1 MVRICPQCLAQPD
14 PLWQAGWL
22 DREHPYCALHRVW
35 LADRCNQCGKLLR
48 WSGVHYL
55 SCRCGKDLRDL
66 PTVSMISDEKQALL
80 VDGTPLHVLLWLG
93 SLAIHGLTAKPLKK
107 ASRRAQAGVVELA
120 RDGARMACDWPN
132 AFLKALDAM
141 RLDGPGDDRLLLLN
155 NALSGLT
162 RRIARLQ
169 RRDWQVRVSQALSTY
184 AQASHRTATPVVGR
198 NWSSTRQATA
208 RGVARQLG
216 LRVERL
222 IAALDVVTGT
232 EVATRST
239 AAGRRRRVFSE
250 EAIAQVRAKIY
261 DEISV
266 KQAARMLGLTIARVR
281 RLVSSGRLRQG
292 GSRMS
297 RREVEQ
303 LMAAVHSVAKGGT
316 PPDDAVELGWALRH
330 VIPRDQTAL
339 FLESLLV
346 GDLTLHRR
354 AGVSHLPRL
363 LVGKGEVHDWCRTPR
378 AWLTIPELAERLQLK
393 QQVAYHLVRVG
404 LIHADKVLIGSRPTQ
419 VVATG
424 AADEFER
431 SFETLSRRVSREG
444 IDPRQGLRFASAN
457 GIELIS
463 GPQIDGGRQYFVRRL
478 PIDELVE
485 RTG

>member
-1 MVRICPQCLAQPD
+1 M
-14 PLWQAGWL
+14 
-22 DREHPYCALHRVW
+22 
-35 LADRCNQCGKLLR
+35 R
-48 WSGVHYL
+48 WSGVRYL

-66 PTVSMISDEKQALL
+66 PTVSMNPDEKQALL

-107 ASRRAQAGVVELA
+107 ASRCAQAGVVELA

-132 AFLKALDAM
+132 AFLKALDEM

-155 NALSGLT
+155 DVLSGLT
-162 RRIARLQ
+162 RRIARL
-169 RRDWQVRVSQALSTY
+169 RSRDWQMRVSQARDVY
-184 AQASHRTATPVVGR
+184 AQASCLTATPVVGR
-198 NWSSTRQATA
+198 NLSSTRQATA
-208 RGVARQLG
+208 RSVARQLG
-216 LRVERL
+216 IRVERL

-232 EVATRST
+232 DVATRST
-239 AAGRRRRVFSE
+239 AAGRRRRIFSE
-250 EAIAQVRAKIY
+250 AAIAQVRDRIR

-266 KQAARMLGLTIARVR
+266 KQASRMLGLTIARLR
-281 RLVSSGRLRQG
+281 RLISAGQLRQS
-292 GSRMS
+292 GSSLS

-303 LMAAVHSVAKGGT
+303 LMATVHSVAKAGT
-316 PPDDAVELGWALRH
+316 PPEDAAELGWALRH
-330 VIPRDQTAL
+330 VVTRDQTAL
-339 FLESLLV
+339 FFDSLLA

-354 AGVSHLPRL
+354 AGMSHLPRL

-444 IDPRQGLRFASAN
+444 IDPRQGLRFASAT
-457 GIELIS
+457 GIALIS
-463 GPQIDGGRQYFVRRL
+463 GPRIDGGRQYFVHRSAR
-478 PIDELVE
+478 
-485 RTG
+485 